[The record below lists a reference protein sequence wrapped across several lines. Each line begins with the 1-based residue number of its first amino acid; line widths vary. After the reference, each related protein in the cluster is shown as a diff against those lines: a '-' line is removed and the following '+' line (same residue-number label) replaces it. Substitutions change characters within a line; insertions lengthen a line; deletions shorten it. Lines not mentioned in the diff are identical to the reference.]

1 MKCGRRCGENI
12 SVHNTPASASTA
24 GGELVAAAGWEVRQ
38 HGGGKAVDARGQ
50 EHRQQG
56 QEVWQHI
63 DAEAPSRAGE
73 LMTSA
78 RKSFWNLSIV
88 NEFSRPFATYAPEYS
103 TVLVC
108 WGASVRMSMRV
119 RWSSRCAGNPPSATC
134 CMLCAMASSACVVSW
149 PRAER

>member
-1 MKCGRRCGENI
+1 MKCGRRCGKNI

-78 RKSFWNLSIV
+78 RKRAKLS
-88 NEFSRPFATYAPEYS
+88 EGTDFQTGR
-103 TVLVC
+103 
-108 WGASVRMSMRV
+108 G
-119 RWSSRCAGNPPSATC
+119 
-134 CMLCAMASSACVVSW
+134 
-149 PRAER
+149 PRAHTGTPRTPLDCYSICM